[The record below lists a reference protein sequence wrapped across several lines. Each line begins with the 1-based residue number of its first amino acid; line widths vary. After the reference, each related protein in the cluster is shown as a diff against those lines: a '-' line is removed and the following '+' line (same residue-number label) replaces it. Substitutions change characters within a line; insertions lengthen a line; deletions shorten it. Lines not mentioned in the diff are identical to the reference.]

1 MKNRVSRLVMTCA
14 NRAEIVRKAILN
26 CSTDI
31 FDQSRSFVFHI
42 LSNKLELKIS
52 YYSNISFLADLV
64 DPIHMSNGSTLLF
77 ATFTTNK

>member
-1 MKNRVSRLVMTCA
+1 MACA

-31 FDQSRSFVFHI
+31 FDSSRSFVFHI
-42 LSNKLELKIS
+42 LSKK
-52 YYSNISFLADLV
+52 SNQNFNCYLFFLFVAALV
-64 DPIHMSNGSTLLF
+64 DPIRTSNDSILLF